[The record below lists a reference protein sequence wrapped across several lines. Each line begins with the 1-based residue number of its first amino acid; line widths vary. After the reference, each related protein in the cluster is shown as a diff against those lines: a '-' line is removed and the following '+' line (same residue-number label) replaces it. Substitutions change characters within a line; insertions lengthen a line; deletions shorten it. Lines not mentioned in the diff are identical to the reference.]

1 MTKNC
6 LEMYVST
13 MNANKNRHPL
23 EKCDV
28 RSKCDIKKLASLS
41 AALRAG
47 WHELCTQRSSIHA
60 CFNDPL

>member
-13 MNANKNRHPL
+13 LNANKNRHL
-23 EKCDV
+23 LKKCDV

-47 WHELCTQRSSIHA
+47 WHELYTQWTSIHA